1 VSLDSD
7 KGLLDAVLARG
18 GRLDQRSRE
27 AFEKMQRELP
37 RFGALTL
44 RQRQWLQD
52 EARRIGLDVPPCDRP
67 GPRQSAWEPGPAKG
81 FQKRSRVR

>member
-1 VSLDSD
+1 MSLDSD
-7 KGLLDAVLARG
+7 KDLLAAVLAIG
-18 GRLDQRSRE
+18 GRLDQRTRE
-27 AFEKMQRELP
+27 AFERMARELP

-44 RQRQWLQD
+44 RQRQWVQG

-67 GPRQSAWEPGPAKG
+67 GPRESAWEPGPAQG